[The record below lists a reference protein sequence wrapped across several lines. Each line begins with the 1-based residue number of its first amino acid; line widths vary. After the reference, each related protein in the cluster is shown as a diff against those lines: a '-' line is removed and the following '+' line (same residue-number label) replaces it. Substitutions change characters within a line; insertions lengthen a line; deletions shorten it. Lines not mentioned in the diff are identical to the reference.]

1 MLSTIMLITRCSTTR
16 HLSIHFMSK
25 ASYLPITSN
34 NFFRLRNLCHD
45 ICISNAQYCHLS
57 AQRNLWRE
65 ILEFWACGVNFFI
78 VSLLCGYY
86 MMCAMIWRA

>member
-1 MLSTIMLITRCSTTR
+1 MLSTIML
-16 HLSIHFMSK
+16 
-25 ASYLPITSN
+25 ITSN

-45 ICISNAQYCHLS
+45 ICISNAQYCHLN
-57 AQRNLWRE
+57 AQRNLWCE
-65 ILEFWACGVNFFI
+65 ILEFWACCVNFFI